1 MSRSVLIP
9 IFLLVFL
16 ASPLLGSAQSNNPSG
31 NPSGAS
37 VASPNPSSSVVSVHQ
52 LQIPEKARN
61 ACEKGTRRFAAKDA
75 AGSIPEF
82 QKAIKAYP
90 DYYEAYAKL
99 GAAELV
105 LERWGDAESAFRKAI
120 DLSGGQYAPADFGL
134 GLVLATVTKQ
144 FAAAEEVVRA
154 GLEKSPT
161 DVTGHFVLAWVLYST
176 SRLQEAEE
184 NAREAITSNPNAS
197 GARLLLAQI
206 HLQQNKF
213 PAVVADL
220 DAYLALG
227 IVGPLDEKVRE
238 VRAQAMQALARGTA
252 NTQISAANR

>member
-1 MSRSVLIP
+1 M
-9 IFLLVFL
+9 
-16 ASPLLGSAQSNNPSG
+16 
-31 NPSGAS
+31 
-37 VASPNPSSSVVSVHQ
+37 
-52 LQIPEKARN
+52 
-61 ACEKGTRRFAAKDA
+61 
-75 AGSIPEF
+75 
-82 QKAIKAYP
+82 
-90 DYYEAYAKL
+90 
-99 GAAELV
+99 
-105 LERWGDAESAFRKAI
+105 
-120 DLSGGQYAPADFGL
+120 SGGQYAPADFGL

>member
-1 MSRSVLIP
+1 MSRSVLVAA
-9 IFLLVFL
+9 FLLAFL
-16 ASPLLGSAQSNNPSG
+16 ALPLVCLAQSNTSSG
-31 NPSGAS
+31 NPAGAG
-37 VASPNPSSSVVSVHQ
+37 VASPTSSVVSVHQ
-52 LQIPEKARN
+52 LQIPEKARKD
-61 ACEKGTRRFAAKDA
+61 CEKGTRRFAAKDA

-99 GAAELV
+99 GAAELD
-105 LERWGDAESAFRKAI
+105 LEHWGNAESAFRKAI

-144 FAAAEEVVRA
+144 FAAAEEIVRA
-154 GLEKSPT
+154 GLEKAPT

-184 NAREAITSNPNAS
+184 NARQAITSNPNAS

-213 PAVVADL
+213 SSVVADL

-238 VRAQAMQALARGTA
+238 VRAQAMQALGQGAA
-252 NTQISAANR
+252 STQISAANR